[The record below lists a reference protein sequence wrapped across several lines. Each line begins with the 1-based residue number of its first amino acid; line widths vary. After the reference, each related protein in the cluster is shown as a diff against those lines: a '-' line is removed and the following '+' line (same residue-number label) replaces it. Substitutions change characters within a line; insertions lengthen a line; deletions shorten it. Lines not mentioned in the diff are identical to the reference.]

1 MASRSSSAKAG
12 GALDPA
18 LPQKKRARRR
28 LVGALAVCVAA
39 AIVLPLV
46 LDSEPRQV
54 RPDVQVQI
62 PSRDTPLN
70 ERLPGTSRSGVIDP
84 SRPADAAGETSAE
97 RAAGAGSA
105 GQGGTSV
112 SGTIGSGKP
121 ESGKDASGGVAAD
134 AAAAAKPAEHEAR
147 PLAGKATDEHRQADG
162 GNHVS
167 PEPKV
172 SDAKTDAKTDAKA
185 SKSADARP
193 SDAKS
198 AEVKAADTKSSDTK
212 PTDAKSTDAKA
223 TDPKSAEA
231 KAKDT
236 KAGYLLQAGAFSAAK
251 GASEQ
256 VERVRAA
263 GLKAYTEKVQT
274 PNGERIRVRLGPYP
288 DRQAAER
295 ARDKLRAAG
304 LESTLIAP

>member
-62 PSRDTPLN
+62 PSRDTPLS

-84 SRPADAAGETSAE
+84 SRPADASGEAAAD

-162 GNHVS
+162 GNHAS

-172 SDAKTDAKTDAKA
+172 ADAKTDAKA

-198 AEVKAADTKSSDTK
+198 AEVKSTDTKS
-212 PTDAKSTDAKA
+212 TDAKSTDAKPTDAKA

>member
-84 SRPADAAGETSAE
+84 SRPADAAGETSAD

-121 ESGKDASGGVAAD
+121 ESGKDAAGAVAAD
-134 AAAAAKPAEHEAR
+134 AATGAAKPAEVEAR

-167 PEPKV
+167 PEPTV

-198 AEVKAADTKSSDTK
+198 AEVKSADTKSTDTK

-231 KAKDT
+231 
-236 KAGYLLQAGAFSAAK
+236 
-251 GASEQ
+251 
-256 VERVRAA
+256 
-263 GLKAYTEKVQT
+263 
-274 PNGERIRVRLGPYP
+274 
-288 DRQAAER
+288 
-295 ARDKLRAAG
+295 
-304 LESTLIAP
+304 

>member
-84 SRPADAAGETSAE
+84 SRPADASGEAAAD

-198 AEVKAADTKSSDTK
+198 AEVKSTDTKS
-212 PTDAKSTDAKA
+212 TDAKSTDAKPTDAKA